1 MINLKVTIDSRE
13 QSRIP
18 SAKTYYN
25 SQKYKVEIKELPIGD
40 YLFTNKNNEQ
50 VVFEF
55 KTIPDF
61 INSIQNGRVFN
72 EAINQA
78 ENYNHHFVIIHGNE
92 YTRTKCIEMSKNWR
106 PVTIFQ
112 YLGAIASLNRY
123 TTVIESYNPY
133 IEEAYYR
140 MQKQAEKSLSKKP
153 IIRKYE
159 KKHSNPAFNF
169 LCYCIYGINHKK
181 AQTII
186 NSFDL
191 KTLTDLQKLT
201 LEQLT
206 QIEGIGPKTA
216 KTIIEAIR

>member
-1 MINLKVTIDSRE
+1 MKVTIDSRE

-25 SQKYKVEIKELPIGD
+25 SQKYEVEIKELPIGD
-40 YLFTNKNNEQ
+40 YLFTNENNEQ

-112 YLGAIASLNRY
+112 YIGAIASLN
-123 TTVIESYNPY
+123 
-133 IEEAYYR
+133 
-140 MQKQAEKSLSKKP
+140 
-153 IIRKYE
+153 
-159 KKHSNPAFNF
+159 
-169 LCYCIYGINHKK
+169 
-181 AQTII
+181 
-186 NSFDL
+186 
-191 KTLTDLQKLT
+191 
-201 LEQLT
+201 
-206 QIEGIGPKTA
+206 
-216 KTIIEAIR
+216 

>member
-1 MINLKVTIDSRE
+1 
-13 QSRIP
+13 
-18 SAKTYYN
+18 
-25 SQKYKVEIKELPIGD
+25 
-40 YLFTNKNNEQ
+40 
-50 VVFEF
+50 
-55 KTIPDF
+55 
-61 INSIQNGRVFN
+61 
-72 EAINQA
+72 
-78 ENYNHHFVIIHGNE
+78 
-92 YTRTKCIEMSKNWR
+92 
-106 PVTIFQ
+106 
-112 YLGAIASLNRY
+112 
-123 TTVIESYNPY
+123 
-133 IEEAYYR
+133 
-140 MQKQAEKSLSKKP
+140 MQKQTEKSLSKKP

-201 LEQLT
+201 HEQLT